1 MLAYHVCKLITLFN
15 SYIIFLLILP
25 DNINGTG
32 SITEVT
38 SSVGLQNVD
47 GVVSVFCDFDS
58 DRDTDIVM
66 ITTSGNL

>member
-1 MLAYHVCKLITLFN
+1 MLAYHVCKLITLF
-15 SYIIFLLILP
+15 SSCIIFLLILP

-47 GVVSVFCDFDS
+47 GVVSAFCDFDS
-58 DRDTDIVM
+58 DRDTDLVM
-66 ITTSGNL
+66 ITTSGNP